1 MKNNS
6 PVPWREVFTDEATH
20 TITGNVKIYESFPIP
35 QLQTERRVWI
45 YLPKSYNGFLRIRF
59 ELTLFLVEH
68 ITNPH
73 GARCF
78 LKCIDGC
85 YSHRIDIYKKAP
97 SCKSTITLLL
107 A

>member
-1 MKNNS
+1 MNSS

-45 YLPKSYNGFLRIRF
+45 YLPMSYNGILEKQIRVDVIPGG
-59 ELTLFLVEH
+59 TH
-68 ITNPH
+68 HDPH
-73 GARCF
+73 GACCF

-85 YSHRIDIYKKAP
+85 YSHRSY
-97 SCKSTITLLL
+97 T
-107 A
+107 